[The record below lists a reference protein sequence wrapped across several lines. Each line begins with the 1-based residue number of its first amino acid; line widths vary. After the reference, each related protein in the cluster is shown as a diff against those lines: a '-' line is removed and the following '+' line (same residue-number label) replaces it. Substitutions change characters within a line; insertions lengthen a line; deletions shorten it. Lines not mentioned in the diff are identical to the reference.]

1 MVQVEEACVHQV
13 VVADTVDILVLL
25 AVEGN
30 FEEDT
35 EDAHSVV
42 LLVADEDCKSTIQD
56 ALNFQYIN
64 NKFIVF

>member
-1 MVQVEEACVHQV
+1 VEVVLVVQVEEACVHQV

-25 AVEGN
+25 AVEDN

-35 EDAHSVV
+35 EDVHSVV

-56 ALNFQYIN
+56 SLNF
-64 NKFIVF
+64 